1 MEEIEYQIP
10 IEGSL
15 GLLAI
20 GYIGLQLWREKR
32 AAFETKNDE
41 DISLERKTD
50 SETNSSNLYFGKI
63 SE

>member
-1 MEEIEYQIP
+1 MEEKEYEIP

-20 GYIGLQLWREKR
+20 GHIGLQLWREKR
-32 AAFETKNDE
+32 AAFETENDE
-41 DISLERKTD
+41 GISIERKTD

>member
-1 MEEIEYQIP
+1 MEEKEYEIP

-20 GYIGLQLWREKR
+20 GHIGLKLWREKR
-32 AAFETKNDE
+32 AAFETENDE
-41 DISLERKTD
+41 GISIERKTD